1 MGSGVYFMLKHVE
14 EYLLDRDSFIRCYEF
29 NHSGQIHLWVVVED
43 CVSDEAEEIY
53 NYLIDNLSLDYDVK
67 VYDSVVLPNIDR
79 QVYFMSSNA
88 KCLHSPKNLYFTLGD
103 VDFGGKDF
111 SYDRCS
117 SDGISH
123 DGDFS
128 SKECSY

>member
-1 MGSGVYFMLKHVE
+1 MESGVYFMLKHVE
-14 EYLLDRDSFIRCYEF
+14 KYLLDKDSFIRCYEF

-53 NYLIDNLSLDYDVK
+53 NYLIDNLSMDYDVK

-88 KCLHSPKNLYFTLGD
+88 KCLHSTKNSYFSLGD
-103 VDFGGKDF
+103 SENF
-111 SYDRCS
+111 SHKRFVNDRCS
-117 SDGISH
+117 SEGILH
-123 DGDFS
+123 DESFTDS
-128 SKECSY
+128 VEL